1 MCKHSRLVT
10 QKDRSPS
17 GKALTQVTPAA
28 HAPQV
33 SMVRNC
39 RHPSG
44 SMKKAEF
51 PLLRCRTF
59 RALGTTQQLLTQA
72 RAALPGKTPSSLA
85 TARSW
90 RMSFTALAHT
100 TDTASPEGSIHGAE
114 RSGAEHSRA
123 EPSRATYGAR
133 LLAGEPSS
141 SASSQLSAGL
151 RRGRR
156 PDWPDAFLAV
166 GGTSWAGCLPE
177 EAWAASL
184 FPGAGPQ
191 HACAGLAVG

>member
-90 RMSFTALAHT
+90 RMSFSALAHT

-114 RSGAEHSRA
+114 RNGAEHSPAEPSRA
-123 EPSRATYGAR
+123 EPSHLWGA
-133 LLAGEPSS
+133 LI
-141 SASSQLSAGL
+141 
-151 RRGRR
+151 GRR
-156 PDWPDAFLAV
+156 TFFQRLQPIVSWPAPRKA
-166 GGTSWAGCLPE
+166 P
-177 EAWAASL
+177 
-184 FPGAGPQ
+184 
-191 HACAGLAVG
+191 